1 MNDNPAAS
9 PISHLHPPI
18 IAPMF
23 TSKSTLALLGLLA
36 AGCSVGPDF
45 QRPDSELP
53 ATWSFSKNKTAP
65 AANPADLVRWWRRFH
80 DAELTSLVEQAVDAN
95 LDVKQAAARVRQAR
109 AQRQSAMSSFWPT
122 IGSSGSMQ
130 ESESGGSGPGSG
142 NSRSYHG
149 GLSAAWELDLFGG
162 NRRNLESADA
172 RLAAAAADL
181 DGTRLSMAAEVA
193 LTYCQLRSIQDQI
206 TVSRRN
212 LAIQES
218 SSKITHD
225 RRDAGFAS
233 DLDVANADALVANT
247 KAQIPSLETAVRQS
261 ANAIAVLLARP
272 PGTIPAMLAGSR
284 PVPTAS
290 SAVPTG
296 IPSDLLRRR
305 PDIRSAEANAHA
317 ATARIGVA
325 VADLFPKFS
334 LNGSLNQQSA
344 KLTDWLSPSAR
355 SSSYGPSFNWALFQ
369 GGNLQANIRMQQA
382 LRDEAVLAY
391 RKTVLV
397 ALQEVENAMISSSN
411 ERKRRA
417 SLGDAVSANRT
428 AVELSVKL
436 YTAGQ
441 TDFINVLNAQRSLF
455 QSESEITL
463 SNLAL
468 ATDLI
473 TLYKALG
480 GGW

>member
-1 MNDNPAAS
+1 MPS
-9 PISHLHPPI
+9 
-18 IAPMF
+18 
-23 TSKSTLALLGLLA
+23 SKSTLALLGLFIS
-36 AGCSVGPDF
+36 GCAVGPDF
-45 QRPDSELP
+45 QRPDSGLP
-53 ATWSFSKNKTAP
+53 ATWSFSKRKAAP
-65 AANPADLVRWWRRFH
+65 AANSADLVRWWRRFH
-80 DAELTSLVEQAVDAN
+80 DAELNSLVEQAVDSN
-95 LDVKQAAARVRQAR
+95 LDVQQAAARLRQVR
-109 AQRQSAMSSFWPT
+109 AQRQAAASSFWP
-122 IGSSGSMQ
+122 S
-130 ESESGGSGPGSG
+130 
-142 NSRSYHG
+142 
-149 GLSAAWELDLFGG
+149 LDS
-162 NRRNLESADA
+162 ESADA
-172 RLAAAAADL
+172 RLAAAAAAL

-193 LTYCQLRSIQDQI
+193 LTYCQLRSIQDQNA
-206 TVSRRN
+206 VARRN
-212 LAIQES
+212 LITQQRSAE
-218 SSKITHD
+218 ITHE

-247 KAQIPSLETAVRQS
+247 KAQIPRLETAARQS
-261 ANAIAVLLARP
+261 ANAIVVLLGRP
-272 PGTIPAMLAGSR
+272 PGQVPAMLSEVR
-284 PVPTAS
+284 PVPTTS
-290 SAVPTG
+290 SAIPTG

-344 KLTDWLSPSAR
+344 KLSDWLSPSAR
-355 SSSYGPSFNWALFQ
+355 VTSYGPSFNWALFQ
-369 GGNLQANIRMQQA
+369 GGALQANIRMQQA

-397 ALQEVENAMISSSN
+397 ALQEVEDAMIASSN

-417 SLGDAVSANRT
+417 ALTEAVSANRI

-441 TDFINVLNAQRSLF
+441 TDFINVLNAQRSLL
-455 QSESEITL
+455 QSESEFTL

-473 TLYKALG
+473 ALYKALG